1 MKIQKRLL
9 LLTMSMTLVVA
20 TFTLFVSS
28 YLMRDALESDA
39 KDTLVAVLEGR
50 HSALIRR
57 FGAIESE
64 LQVLSV
70 SGGTYTRLGA
80 LSDAFAKLGKSAHT
94 VLQQNYLAAT
104 GDSDR
109 TVQQAKML
117 TTPYGDANRSAIAHF
132 QHHSRAYGWVD
143 ILLIDAQGNVVFSLL
158 KNPDLAINLNSAAS
172 KGTGLA
178 RAVLPILQHATPG
191 SLGFADFSPYAP
203 NRNEVVSFLAKPVFD
218 PVRQV
223 FLGAIAI
230 QIKNDQ
236 LERIMNDQTGLGESG
251 EVFMIGKDSW
261 LLTNSRFSKGA
272 AAFKQQI
279 DTQASRMV
287 LAKKTG
293 VVLAADYRGIESIV
307 AVKPYDPFP
316 DALGDRTTWGVIAKM
331 PQEEVL
337 EDYFRLRQ
345 VLLIAGGSLTLL
357 SLLLGYAGARSI
369 TRPLLGIKDSLVG
382 LASGEIVTIQSLER
396 TDEIGEIAKAADS
409 FRRMAQQVQHDHW
422 LTESVTALTNAA
434 SMSAS
439 VTVAADSVLHK
450 ICDQL
455 GVPVGAIYLRE
466 EDHFQRIGSRGLV
479 RRSQIDNTFEL
490 ENGLL
495 GQCAKDGQPVVLSP
509 IPVGLSIISTGLV
522 EFPPQELVLYPI
534 RHKTEVLAVLELAAT
549 KTLDPGQHEFLEI
562 ACQALGLHFA
572 NLSVSEHNLK
582 LLGETRKQAEELHT
596 SAQYARSLLEA
607 SLDPL
612 VTISAEGKITDV
624 NSATEEVTGTARSN
638 LIGSD
643 FADYF
648 TDQEKAREGY
658 REAFSKGFVTDFP
671 LAIHHAT
678 GKITDVL
685 YNASIYR
692 DGDGK
697 VLGVFAAAR
706 DITERKKAERKLK
719 EQQEALLR
727 SNEEMKAMN
736 EEMRSQSEEMKAQ
749 NEELRANQEELRAQ
763 QEDSKHKNELLEA
776 QSQQLEAA
784 IQEAQTKASDLQLAN
799 QYKSEFLA
807 NMSHELRT
815 PLNSVLILSRSLAE
829 NEEKNLNA
837 DQVESAA
844 VISESGAQLLTL
856 INDILDLSK
865 IEAGKM
871 ELHHEV
877 FPLIEMT
884 TYLSRVFSPQ
894 ADKKQIKLHI
904 DIEPIVPA
912 TLATDRQRLT
922 QVLTNLLSNSIKFT
936 DTGGAVGLRVSAMP
950 DGLQLEVI
958 DNGIGIPLA
967 KQEHIFGAFQQVDGS
982 TSRKYGGSGL
992 GLAISRH
999 LVRLLGGDI
1008 SVDSAPGKGSRFIVR
1023 LPHQA
1028 FQASD
1033 TDTLYGTSNAT
1044 PIATA
1049 PSTGLSPVAAGVA
1062 PPTEKHILIVEDDPR
1077 LPVILK
1083 KMVNGLG
1090 LKAVCVESAELAMA
1104 SIAGETPAGILL
1116 DLGLPKMSGMELLQR
1131 LRTDVLS
1138 AQLPVFIM
1146 SGASDT
1152 GEAKTLGAMGFLR
1165 KPITRE
1171 KIAAAIR
1178 TMVEAR
1184 PTLGQKRVLVADA
1197 NPENIQ
1203 LIRDLFIHESLELV
1217 IAKTGEAALQQLHSQ
1232 PFDAAIL
1239 GLNLPDV
1246 SGKEWM
1252 KKACSSLNPP
1262 PVIVFSEHELTED
1275 DVFEL
1280 REATESIISK
1290 GLVNDRLREE
1300 VLLALR
1306 RGKHSVDP
1314 ETALGAATGKK
1325 LLVVD
1330 DDARNLFALTKFLR
1344 KRHYAIDVAPNGAK
1358 ALDMLPQGNYDAILT
1373 DIMMPEID
1381 GYMLIREIRKLG
1393 YTDIPIIA
1401 ITAKAMQGDESA
1413 CIEAGAN
1420 AYLAKPVDIDHLT
1433 TLLKTFGL

>member
-9 LLTMSMTLVVA
+9 LLTMSMTLLVA
-20 TFTLFVSS
+20 TITLVVST
-28 YLMRDALESDA
+28 YVMRDALESDA

-70 SGGTYTRLGA
+70 SGGTHSRLAA
-80 LSDAFAKLGKSAHT
+80 LSDTFAKLGKSAQT
-94 VLQQNYLAAT
+94 VLQQNYLPDT
-104 GDSDR
+104 GDSDK
-109 TVQQAKML
+109 TAQQAHMSA
-117 TTPYGDANRSAIAHF
+117 TPYGNANRSAIAHF
-132 QHHSRAYGWVD
+132 QSHSKAYGWLD

-172 KGTGLA
+172 RDSGLA

-191 SLGFADFSPYAP
+191 SLGFADFAPYAP
-203 NRNEVVSFLAKPVFD
+203 NANEVVSFLAKPVFD

-272 AAFKQQI
+272 TAFKQQI

-287 LAKKTG
+287 LSKKTG
-293 VVLAADYRGIESIV
+293 VVLAADYRGLESIV
-307 AVKPYDPFP
+307 AVKPYEPFP
-316 DALGDRTTWGVIAKM
+316 DALGDKATWGVIAKVS
-331 PQEEVL
+331 QTEVL

-345 VLLIAGGSLTLL
+345 VLLVAGGALTFL
-357 SLLLGYAGARSI
+357 SLLLGYFGARSI
-369 TRPLLGIKDSLVG
+369 TRPLMGIKDSLVG
-382 LASGEIVTIQSLER
+382 LARGEAVTIQSLER
-396 TDEIGEIAKAADS
+396 NDEIGEIAKAAES

-422 LTESVTALTNAA
+422 LTENVAALT
-434 SMSAS
+434 STAS
-439 VTVAADSVLHK
+439 VATSVRLAADGVLQQV
-450 ICDQL
+450 CEQL

-479 RRSQIDNTFEL
+479 RRSQVDNTFEL
-490 ENGLL
+490 ENGLI
-495 GQCAKDGQPVVLSP
+495 GQCAKDGQPIVLSP
-509 IPVGLSIISTGLV
+509 VPTGLSIIGTGLV

-534 RHKTEVLAVLELAAT
+534 RHKAEVFAVLELAAIQS
-549 KTLDPGQHEFLEI
+549 LDAGQHEFLKV
-562 ACQALGLHFA
+562 ACQSLGLHFS
-572 NLSVSEHNLK
+572 NLHVSEHNLK
-582 LLGETRKQAEELHT
+582 LLGETRKQADALHT
-596 SAQYARSLLEA
+596 SSQYARSLLEA

-624 NSATEEVTGTARSN
+624 NSATEEVTGHARAN

-648 TDQEKAREGY
+648 TEKEKAREGY
-658 REAFSKGFVTDFP
+658 REVFLKGSVTDFP
-671 LAIHHAT
+671 LAILHTT
-678 GKITDVL
+678 GRITDVL
-685 YNASIYR
+685 YNASVYR
-692 DGDGK
+692 DHDGK

-706 DITERKKAERKLK
+706 DVTERKKTERRLK
-719 EQQEALLR
+719 EQQDALLR

-763 QEDSKHKNELLEA
+763 QEDSKHKNDLLEA

-871 ELHHEV
+871 ELHNEV
-877 FPLIEMT
+877 FPLSEMT
-884 TYLSRVFSPQ
+884 TYLGRVFSPQ
-894 ADKKQIKLHI
+894 ADKKEIKLHI
-904 DIEPIVPA
+904 DVEPSVAP
-912 TLATDRQRLT
+912 TLTTDRQRLT
-922 QVLTNLLSNSIKFT
+922 QVLTNLLSNAIKFT
-936 DTGGAVGLRVSAMP
+936 DTGGTVGLRVSTVP
-950 DGLQLEVI
+950 DGLQWEVI
-958 DNGIGIPLA
+958 DNGIGIPLS

-1008 SVDSAPGKGSRFIVR
+1008 SVDSAPGKGSRFMVR
-1023 LPHQA
+1023 LPYQA
-1028 FQASD
+1028 NASD
-1033 TDTLYGTSNAT
+1033 TPDGAKGAAPAEAGSS
-1044 PIATA
+1044 TA
-1049 PSTGLSPVAAGVA
+1049 PALVTAAA
-1062 PPTEKHILIVEDDPR
+1062 SAPTEKHILIVEDDPR

-1090 LKAVCVESAELAMA
+1090 FKAVCVESAELAMA
-1104 SIAGETPAGILL
+1104 SIATEPPAGILL

-1131 LRTDVLS
+1131 LRADGLN
-1138 AQLPVFIM
+1138 AQIPVFIM

-1171 KIAAAIR
+1171 KIATSIR
-1178 TMVEAR
+1178 MMVEAR
-1184 PTLGQKRVLVADA
+1184 PATGQKRVLVVDA

-1203 LIRDLFIHESLELV
+1203 LIRGLFLHDPLALIVAE
-1217 IAKTGEAALQQLHSQ
+1217 TGEAASRQLHDQ
-1232 PFDAAIL
+1232 TFDAIIL
-1239 GLNLPDV
+1239 GLNLPDI
-1246 SGKEWM
+1246 SGQEWI
-1252 KKACSSLNPP
+1252 KNACSSLNPP

-1275 DVFEL
+1275 EVFEL

-1290 GLVNDRLREE
+1290 GLANDRLRDE

-1306 RGKHSVDP
+1306 REQHSSGPAV
-1314 ETALGAATGKK
+1314 TQGTATGKK

-1344 KRHYAIDVAPNGAK
+1344 KRHYSIDVAPNGAK
-1358 ALDMLPQGNYDAILT
+1358 ALDMLPQGQYDAILT

-1381 GYMLIREIRKLG
+1381 GYMLIRQIRKLG
-1393 YTDIPIIA
+1393 YSDIPIIA

-1420 AYLAKPVDIDHLT
+1420 AYLAKPVDIDNLT
-1433 TLLKTFGL
+1433 ALLKTFGL

>member
-9 LLTMSMTLVVA
+9 LLTMSVTLIVA
-20 TFTLFVSS
+20 TLTLLVSG
-28 YLMRDALESDA
+28 YLMRDALESHA

-50 HSALIRR
+50 HSALVRR

-64 LQVLSV
+64 LHVLSV
-70 SGGTYTRLGA
+70 SGSTYSR
-80 LSDAFAKLGKSAHT
+80 LSDLDNAFAKLGKNAQT
-94 VLQQNYLAAT
+94 VLQQNYLTAA
-104 GDSDR
+104 GDSDS
-109 TVQQAKML
+109 TAQQAKMS
-117 TTPYGDANRSAIAHF
+117 TTPYGEANRSAMAHF

-158 KNPDLAINLNSAAS
+158 KNPDFAINLNSGAS
-172 KGTGLA
+172 KDSGLA

-191 SLGFADFSPYAP
+191 SLGFADFSPYGP
-203 NRNEVVSFLAKPVFD
+203 NHNEVVSFLARPVFD

-236 LERIMNDQTGLGESG
+236 LERIMHDQTGLGESG
-251 EVFMIGKDSW
+251 EVFMIGKDGW
-261 LLTNSRFSKGA
+261 LLTNSRFSNGPT
-272 AAFKQQI
+272 AFMQQI
-279 DTQASRMV
+279 DTESSRMV
-287 LAKKTG
+287 LAKKTA
-293 VVLAADYRGIESIV
+293 VKLTPDYRGVESIV
-307 AVKPYDPFP
+307 SVKPYEPFP
-316 DALGDRTTWGVIAKM
+316 NALGDKATWGVIAKIT
-331 PQEEVL
+331 QDEVL
-337 EDYFRLRQ
+337 ADYFRLRQ
-345 VLLIAGGSLTLL
+345 VLLIAGGSLALL
-357 SLLLGYAGARSI
+357 SLLLGYFGARSI
-369 TRPLLGIKDSLVG
+369 TRPLLGIRDSLVG
-382 LASGEIVTIQSLER
+382 LARGDIVAIQSLDR

-409 FRRMAQQVQHDHW
+409 FRLMAQQVQHDHW
-422 LTESVTALTNAA
+422 LTGNVTVLTNAA

-439 VTVAADSVLHK
+439 VMVAANSVLDK
-450 ICDQL
+450 ICEQL
-455 GVPVGAIYLRE
+455 AVPVGAIYLRE

-479 RRSQIDNTFEL
+479 RRSQVENTFDL

-495 GQCAKDGQPVVLSP
+495 GQCARDGQPIVLSP

-534 RHKTEVLAVLELAAT
+534 RHKTEVLAVLELAAI
-549 KTLDPGQHEFLEI
+549 KSLEPVQHEFLKA

-572 NLSVSEHNLK
+572 NLAVSEHNLK
-582 LLGETRKQAEELHT
+582 LLGETRKQADELHT

-612 VTISAEGKITDV
+612 VTISTEGKITDV
-624 NSATEEVTGTARSN
+624 NSATETVTGIARSN

-648 TDQEKAREGY
+648 TDKEKAREGY
-658 REAFSKGFVTDFP
+658 REAFAKGFVTDFP
-671 LAIHHAT
+671 LAIHHAA

-706 DITERKKAERKLK
+706 DITERKKAEHKLK

-727 SNEEMKAMN
+727 SNEEMKALN

-749 NEELRANQEELRAQ
+749 NEELRASQEELRAQ
-763 QEDSKHKNELLEA
+763 QEDSKHKNDLLEA

-784 IQEAQTKASDLQLAN
+784 IEEARTKASDLQLAN

-815 PLNSVLILSRSLAE
+815 PLNSVLILSKSLAE
-829 NEEKNLNA
+829 NEEKNLSA

-871 ELHHEV
+871 EIHHEV
-877 FPLIEMT
+877 FPLSEMT

-894 ADKKQIKLHI
+894 ADKKQIRLYI
-904 DIEPIVPA
+904 YVDPLTPA

-922 QVLTNLLSNSIKFT
+922 QVLTNLLSNAIKFT
-936 DTGGAVGLRVSAMP
+936 DAGGTVGLRVSTAS

-958 DNGIGIPLA
+958 DNGIGIAQA

-1028 FQASD
+1028 YQANAS
-1033 TDTLYGTSNAT
+1033 TTLDATGSAT
-1044 PIATA
+1044 PVDTA
-1049 PSTGLSPVAAGVA
+1049 SSLDPTPVAASLA
-1062 PPTEKHILIVEDDPR
+1062 TSMTKHILIVEDDPR
-1077 LPVILK
+1077 LPLILK

-1104 SIAGETPAGILL
+1104 SISRESPAGILL

-1131 LRTDVLS
+1131 LREDAAN
-1138 AQLPVFIM
+1138 AQIPVFIM

-1171 KIAAAIR
+1171 KIATAIR
-1178 TMVEAR
+1178 MMVEAE
-1184 PTLGQKRVLVADA
+1184 PAVEKKRVLVADA
-1197 NPENIQ
+1197 NPENIR
-1203 LIRDLFIHESLELV
+1203 LIRDLFIHDSLALV
-1217 IAKTGEAALQQLHSQ
+1217 VAETGEAALQHLHKQ
-1232 PFDAAIL
+1232 PLDAVIL
-1239 GLNLPDV
+1239 GLNLPDF
-1246 SGKEWM
+1246 SGKAWI
-1252 KKACSSLNPP
+1252 KKAYTSLNPP
-1262 PVIVFSEHELTED
+1262 
-1275 DVFEL
+1275 
-1280 REATESIISK
+1280 
-1290 GLVNDRLREE
+1290 
-1300 VLLALR
+1300 
-1306 RGKHSVDP
+1306 
-1314 ETALGAATGKK
+1314 
-1325 LLVVD
+1325 
-1330 DDARNLFALTKFLR
+1330 
-1344 KRHYAIDVAPNGAK
+1344 
-1358 ALDMLPQGNYDAILT
+1358 
-1373 DIMMPEID
+1373 
-1381 GYMLIREIRKLG
+1381 
-1393 YTDIPIIA
+1393 
-1401 ITAKAMQGDESA
+1401 
-1413 CIEAGAN
+1413 
-1420 AYLAKPVDIDHLT
+1420 
-1433 TLLKTFGL
+1433 